1 MGQIAAIRSVAD
13 GLLPGRGV
21 PTVSRMRS
29 GGSTEVY
36 SLRRGGEVLY
46 LRLAEQDGE
55 SMQAEAWVHE
65 ELLRLGANVPAVVAV
80 GDERELGRAFMV
92 TTAVPG
98 RPVPRQRPPAAVVE
112 AAGRDLALIGS
123 IPVDG
128 FGFVHRDRPSPP
140 LQGRDGGPA
149 AVLAH
154 GDFDHT
160 HVFADGG
167 AYAGIIDFGEI
178 RGAPPLY
185 DVAHW
190 ALQSPPGALLAGY
203 AQVVPLP
210 DDHEHVV
217 AALSVEIGHAML
229 RRIAGRGNV
238 VHERLLHAG
247 IARAKAVL
255 RE

>member
-1 MGQIAAIRSVAD
+1 LGRIAAIRSVAD
-13 GLLPGRGV
+13 DLLPGRGA
-21 PTVSRMRS
+21 PAVSRMRS

-36 SLRRGGEVLY
+36 RLRRGGEVRY
-46 LRLAEQDGE
+46 LRLAEQGGE

-65 ELLRLGANVPAVVAV
+65 ELLRLGANVPVVVAV
-80 GDERELGRAFMV
+80 GDESELGRAFLV

-98 RPVPRQRPPAAVVE
+98 RPLPRQRPPAAVVE

-123 IPVDG
+123 IPVAG
-128 FGFVHRDRPSPP
+128 LGFVRRDRPSPP

-149 AVLAH
+149 VVLAH

-178 RGAPPLY
+178 RGGPRLY

-190 ALQSPPGALLAGY
+190 ALQSPPEALLKGY
-203 AQVVPLP
+203 AQVAPLP
-210 DDHEHVV
+210 DDHERVV
-217 AALSVEIGHAML
+217 AALSIEIGHAIL

-238 VHERLLHAG
+238 VHERVLQAG
-247 IARAKAVL
+247 IARAEAVL
-255 RE
+255 RQ